1 MRFVDPRTD
10 GIPNI
15 GQGLLC
21 GLAIIT
27 PVACRAPE
35 PPASGPP
42 KARVALVL
50 AGGVLDRLPQ
60 TPRPPSDPTLV
71 DAARLRQILVN
82 VIGNAIKFT
91 NVGSVT
97 VIVDAPAGSPYVDIV
112 VRDTGIG
119 IPLHRREFLFQKFSQ
134 ADASMTRR
142 FGGSG
147 LGLVIVKELVEMM
160 GGTVAIESQG
170 ENLGTTVTVSI
181 ARGRSTDS

>member
-1 MRFVDPRTD
+1 M
-10 GIPNI
+10 
-15 GQGLLC
+15 
-21 GLAIIT
+21 
-27 PVACRAPE
+27 
-35 PPASGPP
+35 
-42 KARVALVL
+42 
-50 AGGVLDRLPQ
+50 
-60 TPRPPSDPTLV
+60 
-71 DAARLRQILVN
+71 
-82 VIGNAIKFT
+82 
-91 NVGSVT
+91 
-97 VIVDAPAGSPYVDIV
+97 